1 MHTSALQQNKRV
13 KQAMKVPKDVFDD
26 FIKAEKPAWVK
37 PNDFAVMTTLLHA
50 SLENNGLWL
59 SAQTI
64 AERSCVCE
72 RSTFYSL
79 SKLKKKGW
87 IGWDSGKRRQKS
99 NTYEILDHN
108 LPTYVPRPKVVVSQN
123 ALYLAKWYR
132 DTFANNFLRYVNGK
146 GRKCIRRIPRDWS
159 KRWSVVLQKRLDLT
173 DFNTVAQQLNQSSE
187 DFFKGRSDRFVRG
200 PQCLPWPKPERKD
213 TAVHIADTTNEPG
226 ATAPSGLPKP
236 LVEAPPEAAQT
247 SEVSTTENPS

>member
-1 MHTSALQQNKRV
+1 
-13 KQAMKVPKDVFDD
+13 MKVPKDVFDN

-50 SLENNGLWL
+50 SLEHPGLWL

-64 AERSCVCE
+64 AKRSCVCE

-108 LPTYVPRPKVVVSQN
+108 LPTYTPRPKVVVSKN
-123 ALYLAKWYR
+123 ALILAQGYH
-132 DTFANNFLRYVNGK
+132 DIFAQYFMRYVNIK
-146 GRKCIRRIPRDWS
+146 GRRCTRRIPRDWS
-159 KRWSVVLQKRLDLT
+159 NRWSVVLQRRLDLT
-173 DFNTVAQQLNQSSE
+173 DFNTVRQQILQFAQ
-187 DFFKGRSDRFVRG
+187 DFREGRSNRFVRG
-200 PQCLPWPKPERKD
+200 PQCLPWPKPERKEKPP
-213 TAVHIADTTNEPG
+213 TVSIADTTNEPS
-226 ATAPSGLPKP
+226 ATLAPDLPKP
-236 LVEAPPEAAQT
+236 LVEAPPETGQT
-247 SEVSTTENPS
+247 SEVSTTESPS

>member
-1 MHTSALQQNKRV
+1 
-13 KQAMKVPKDVFDD
+13 MKVLKDVFDN

-59 SAQTI
+59 SAKTI
-64 AERSCVCE
+64 AGRSCVCE

-79 SKLKKKGW
+79 KKLRKKEW
-87 IGWDSGKRRQKS
+87 IRWDSGKRRQKS

-108 LPTYVPRPKVVVSQN
+108 LPSYVPRPKVVVSKN
-123 ALYLAKWYR
+123 ALILAQGYH
-132 DTFANNFLRYVNGK
+132 DIFAQNFMSYVSK
-146 GRKCIRRIPRDWS
+146 TGRRCTRPIPRDWR

-173 DFNTVAQQLNQSSE
+173 DFNTVRRQILQFAE
-187 DFFKGRSDRFVRG
+187 DFAHRKSDRFVRG
-200 PQCLPWPKPERKD
+200 PQCLPWPKAERKENKM
-213 TAVHIADTTNEPG
+213 TVQLPDTTNEPS

-236 LVEAPPEAAQT
+236 LVEASPEAAQI
-247 SEVSTTENPS
+247 SEVSTAGNRS